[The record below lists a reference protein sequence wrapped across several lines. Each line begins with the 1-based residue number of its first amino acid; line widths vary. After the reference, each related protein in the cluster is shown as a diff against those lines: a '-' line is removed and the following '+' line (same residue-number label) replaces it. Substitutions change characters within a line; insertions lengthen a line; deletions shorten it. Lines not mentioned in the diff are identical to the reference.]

1 MIGINRL
8 VIKIGGSA
16 LKNSLLELIEL
27 ISKLHEEKDIL
38 IVVSALEGVTNEL
51 INLSQT
57 ENKEVLKEVIRK
69 YEEFSKKIGVDL
81 NLIQDVFMTL
91 DQDLQNKDRFPTK
104 AAFSDHIV
112 SYGEIL
118 STKIFAE
125 ALKNRNIESEF
136 IDASHIIKTDS
147 TFGKANVDFGE
158 TEERMK
164 IVKNTLEEGKVPVI
178 TGSLGEYNGF
188 RTLLGRG
195 SSDYTATVIA
205 SLINAQA
212 VIKISDVEGIYTT
225 DPKIVRNARLL
236 PFVSYEEALT
246 VSKFGMKTLHE
257 KTIEPV
263 KGKIP
268 IILGK
273 IDNGELEV
281 GTLISSIPAERPILT
296 HKLLNDKSAIIG
308 IVGIEHVEN
317 LEKLLT
323 EVNLYDRGRNWIR
336 ILVEKENLR
345 ERLNAIHEMIFDEV
359 RASVPATIANF
370 GPGFDVFGACLET
383 PADIIEVVWSD
394 KILLEVDGYNVPQ
407 NPYENVASVAALSL
421 LNSWGIKKG
430 FKMKII
436 KGIQPSRGLGSSGAS
451 ALGGALAVA
460 RLLGIK
466 DKELIIRA
474 ALEGEKVASGSAH
487 GDNIVSALLG
497 GFTILNSLDPLD
509 VVKIDPPELK
519 ILIVIPSVL
528 VSTKRARKV
537 LPTYVPLKDAVKNL
551 ALASCLIAALK
562 ENDLKR
568 IGQYLEDYLTIPY
581 RKSLIPWFDRVR
593 KAGITSGA
601 YGISLS
607 GSGSTM
613 FAIGEEEDLENIG
626 KAMVDAFN
634 EERIHAEFFITRI
647 GSGAKVGGCS
657 K

>member
-1 MIGINRL
+1 MLGINRL
-8 VIKIGGSA
+8 IIKIGGST
-16 LKNSLLELIEL
+16 LKNSFPEIINL
-27 ISKLHEEKDIL
+27 ISKLHEEKDIV
-38 IVVSALEGVTNEL
+38 IVISALEGVTNEL
-51 INLSQT
+51 INLSQA
-57 ENKEVLKEVIRK
+57 ENKELLERIIKK
-69 YEEFSKKIGVDL
+69 HEEFSARVKVDL
-81 NLIQDVFMTL
+81 SVIQDIFTNL
-91 DQDLQNKDRFPTK
+91 DQDLKKKEKFPTK
-104 AAFSDHIV
+104 AAFSDHIT

-118 STKIFAE
+118 SAKIFTE
-125 ALKNRNIESEF
+125 ALKTQGIESEF
-136 IDASHIIKTDS
+136 IDRSCMIKTDS
-147 TFGKANVDFGE
+147 TFGNANVDFGE
-158 TEERMK
+158 TGKRMK
-164 IVKNTLEEGKVPVI
+164 MVKNTLEEGKVPVI
-178 TGSLGEYNGF
+178 AGFLGDYNGF

-195 SSDYTATVIA
+195 GSDYTATVIA

-212 VIKISDVEGIYTT
+212 VMKISDVEGIYTT

-263 KGKIP
+263 NGRIP

-281 GTLISSIPAERPILT
+281 GTLISSIPAKRPILT
-296 HKLLNDKSAIIG
+296 YKFLNDKFAIIG
-308 IVGIEHVEN
+308 IVGIEHIEN

-323 EVNLYDRGRNWIR
+323 EFDLYDRNRNCIR
-336 ILVEKENLR
+336 ILVEKENLKK
-345 ERLNAIHEMIFDEV
+345 RLNAIHEMIFDEV
-359 RASVPATIANF
+359 RVSVPATIANF
-370 GPGFDVFGACLET
+370 GPGFDVFGACLKT
-383 PADIIEVVWSD
+383 PADIIEAEWSD
-394 KILLEVDGYNVPQ
+394 KIDLEVYGYNVPK
-407 NPYENVASVAALSL
+407 NPYKNVASVAALAL
-421 LNSWGIKKG
+421 LNFLGIKRG

-436 KGIQPSRGLGSSGAS
+436 KGIHPSRGLGSSGAS
-451 ALGGALAVA
+451 ALGGALAAA

-474 ALEGEKVASGSAH
+474 AIEGEKVASGSAH
-487 GDNIVSALLG
+487 GDNIIPALFG

-568 IGQYLEDYLTIPY
+568 IGQYLDDYLAIPY

-593 KAGITSGA
+593 KVAINSGA
-601 YGISLS
+601 YGVSLS
-607 GSGSTM
+607 GSGPTI
-613 FAIGEEEDLENIG
+613 FAIGEEEDLEQIG
-626 KAMVDAFN
+626 KVIVEAFN
-634 EERIHAEFFITRI
+634 GEGIHAEFFIGEI
-647 GSGAKVGGCS
+647 GSGVKLVS
-657 K
+657 